1 MNDAKALPAF
11 ERGSGNVFRDLG
23 FDRPDEELAKAML
36 IVQLRD
42 LVKARRL
49 RQTDAARLL
58 GIPQSKVSVLLRGH
72 SEGFSTGRLM
82 KLLNRL
88 GQDIDIVVR
97 PRRRAKRPAR
107 IRVVRGSARRVS
119 VPANTGGP

>member
-1 MNDAKALPAF
+1 MSDTKALPAF

-23 FDRPDEELAKAML
+23 FDRPEEELAKAML
-36 IVQLRD
+36 ILQVRD
-42 LVKARRL
+42 LVSARQL

-58 GIPQSKVSVLLRGH
+58 GIPQSRVSVLLRGH

-97 PRRRAKRPAR
+97 PSSSAKRPAR
-107 IRVVRGSARRVS
+107 IRVVRGRARVG
-119 VPANTGGP
+119 V

>member
-1 MNDAKALPAF
+1 MSNANALPAF

-42 LVKARRL
+42 LVQARQL
-49 RQTDAARLL
+49 RQADAARVL

-97 PRRRAKRPAR
+97 PSRSSKRPAR
-107 IRVVRGSARRVS
+107 IRVVRARAGVGER
-119 VPANTGGP
+119 

>member
-1 MNDAKALPAF
+1 MSDTKALPAF

-23 FDRPDEELAKAML
+23 FDRPEEELAKAML
-36 IVQLRD
+36 ILQVRD
-42 LVKARRL
+42 LVSARQL

-58 GIPQSKVSVLLRGH
+58 GIPQSRVSVLLRGH

-97 PRRRAKRPAR
+97 PSSSAKRPAR
-107 IRVVRGSARRVS
+107 IRVVRGRARVG
-119 VPANTGGP
+119 A

>member
-1 MNDAKALPAF
+1 MSVSHALPSF

-23 FDRPDEELAKAML
+23 CDRPDEELAKAML

-42 LVKARRL
+42 LVQARQL

-72 SEGFSTGRLM
+72 SEGFSTVRLM

-88 GQDIDIVVR
+88 GQDVDIVVR
-97 PRRRAKRPAR
+97 PSPSAKRPAR
-107 IRVVRGSARRVS
+107 IRVVRGRARVK
-119 VPANTGGP
+119 A